1 MGYCGN
7 CLGDATV
14 GYCANCPG
22 DLSVGYCGNCLGGAN
37 VGYCIVLVM
46 IPTWAVVVIV
56 LVIPS
61 EPDNQVRFAGPS
73 VKVGEGGEEGLCV
86 RSSV

>member
-1 MGYCGN
+1 M
-7 CLGDATV
+7 
-14 GYCANCPG
+14 
-22 DLSVGYCGNCLGGAN
+22 
-37 VGYCIVLVM
+37 GYCIVLVM